1 MSEKIKRY
9 SKTAIVVGL
18 ILMLVAMYELIPLV
32 EAATVT
38 SRKDTLS
45 DSRPSTL
52 ANHTIQFVTPTGVN
66 ASTDT
71 ITLTFAAGFTMGT
84 FALLNFDLAVD
95 TTDPI
100 GDCGSFVTEKT
111 LAAAP
116 GASPIWGVGQAG
128 SIVTFTAP
136 TDAGA
141 TEIAAGSCVQIEI
154 GSNATAGGAGSTQIT
169 NPTKVAASGTAD
181 ISDIDIAGV
190 FGDTGKIKVATIEGV
205 TVKATIT
212 ETLTFTI
219 GNVAAGSCLTDTG
232 SPTVVS
238 TTSPTEVDFGTLA
251 ADAFKAACHE
261 LSVTTNADGG
271 YVLTT
276 QETTNMQYVS
286 TNLIDTTCD
295 GGTCSQITAD
305 DWATASANQGLGH
318 TCTNTTGTPCNTVYT
333 AAAGIC
339 VTPPCYRQFACV
351 GSDANC
357 DPGTGL
363 ETAETFMSS
372 SGPAADAGKVHY
384 KISINSTQAA
394 GLYQNTIVYIVTPT
408 Y

>member
-1 MSEKIKRY
+1 
-9 SKTAIVVGL
+9 
-18 ILMLVAMYELIPLV
+18 
-32 EAATVT
+32 
-38 SRKDTLS
+38 
-45 DSRPSTL
+45 
-52 ANHTIQFVTPTGVN
+52 
-66 ASTDT
+66 
-71 ITLTFAAGFTMGT
+71 
-84 FALLNFDLAVD
+84 
-95 TTDPI
+95 
-100 GDCGSFVTEKT
+100 
-111 LAAAP
+111 
-116 GASPIWGVGQAG
+116 
-128 SIVTFTAP
+128 
-136 TDAGA
+136 
-141 TEIAAGSCVQIEI
+141 
-154 GSNATAGGAGSTQIT
+154 
-169 NPTKVAASGTAD
+169 
-181 ISDIDIAGV
+181 
-190 FGDTGKIKVATIEGV
+190 
-205 TVKATIT
+205 
-212 ETLTFTI
+212 
-219 GNVAAGSCLTDTG
+219 
-232 SPTVVS
+232 
-238 TTSPTEVDFGTLA
+238 
-251 ADAFKAACHE
+251 
-261 LSVTTNADGG
+261 VTTNASAG

>member
-1 MSEKIKRY
+1 
-9 SKTAIVVGL
+9 V
-18 ILMLVAMYELIPLV
+18 
-32 EAATVT
+32 AAT
-38 SRKDTLS
+38 
-45 DSRPSTL
+45 
-52 ANHTIQFVTPTGVN
+52 
-66 ASTDT
+66 
-71 ITLTFAAGFTMGT
+71 
-84 FALLNFDLAVD
+84 
-95 TTDPI
+95 
-100 GDCGSFVTEKT
+100 
-111 LAAAP
+111 
-116 GASPIWGVGQAG
+116 
-128 SIVTFTAP
+128 
-136 TDAGA
+136 
-141 TEIAAGSCVQIEI
+141 
-154 GSNATAGGAGSTQIT
+154 
-169 NPTKVAASGTAD
+169 GTAD